1 MSLAKWNPFREM
13 ENFFEHYPSELRGS
27 RGEASRMFDS
37 WTPTVDISETPKEFL
52 IKAELP
58 GVDKKDINI
67 EIDHGVLTLTGERHF
82 EKEDENKKHH
92 RIERFFGSFS
102 RSFSLPDTVSSKTV
116 DADFDNGLLIVKLSK
131 TEVPKPETVKVKI
144 S

>member
-1 MSLAKWNPFREM
+1 MRLAKWNPFREM
-13 ENFFEHYPSELRGS
+13 EDFFEHYPSGLRGG

-37 WTPTVDISETPKEFL
+37 WTPTVDISETPKEFF

-58 GVDKKDINI
+58 GVDKKDINL
-67 EIDHGVLTLTGERHF
+67 EIDHGILTMTGERHF

-102 RSFSLPDTVSSKTV
+102 RSFTLPDTVSNKQV
-116 DADFDNGLLIVKLSK
+116 DADFKDGLLTVKLFK
-131 TEVPKPETVKVKI
+131 TEVPKPETVKIDI

>member
-1 MSLAKWNPFREM
+1 MSLTKWNPFREM
-13 ENFFEHYPSELRGS
+13 ENFFEHYPSGLSGG

-58 GVDKKDINI
+58 AVNKKDINL
-67 EIDHGVLTLTGERHF
+67 EIDHGILTLTGERHF

-102 RSFSLPDTVSSKTV
+102 RSFTLPETVSNKQV
-116 DADFDNGLLIVKLSK
+116 EADFKDGLLTVKLQK
-131 TEVPKPETVKVKI
+131 TEVPKPETVKVDI
-144 S
+144 T